1 MTETIRAVGTQGR
14 QDAAEWV
21 KTYRLAY
28 SRDGK
33 SYYSYISRTNV
44 STHAEREREA
54 GVLSTHY
61 LTETQV
67 PNHGKSFLVLN
78 EAF

>member
-1 MTETIRAVGTQGR
+1 VTETIRAVATQGR

-44 STHAEREREA
+44 STHAERERGWSVEYPLLNGNPGA
-54 GVLSTHY
+54 
-61 LTETQV
+61 EPWQV
-67 PNHGKSFLVLN
+67 FFSIK
-78 EAF
+78 